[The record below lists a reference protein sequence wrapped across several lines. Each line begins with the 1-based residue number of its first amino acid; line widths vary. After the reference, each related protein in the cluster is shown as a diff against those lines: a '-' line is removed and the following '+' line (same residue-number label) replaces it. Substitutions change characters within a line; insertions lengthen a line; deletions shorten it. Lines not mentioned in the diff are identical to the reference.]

1 MFVLINFVTM
11 EFSAEQI
18 AGILN
23 GEVVGDIEITV
34 KGLSK
39 IEEGTS
45 GTLSFLSNPKYE
57 EYIYTTGASI
67 CIVNSSFTP
76 NKEIPS
82 TLTLIK
88 VEDAY
93 SCFAKLLEFYD
104 QMRKKEPKI
113 ESPSFISESATIG
126 SDLYLGA
133 FGYIGDGAI
142 IGNNVVIYPHVY
154 IGENVK
160 IGDNSILHP
169 GVAIYV
175 DCELGQNCIIHSG
188 TKIGS
193 DGFGFAP
200 NENGEF
206 QKIPQIGNVV
216 IEDNVEIGSN
226 CTIDRA
232 TMGSTVIKKGVKLDN
247 LIQIAHNVEI
257 GYNTVMAAQVGVA
270 GSAKIGNNVMIGG
283 QAGIGGHLHIAD
295 GTKIV
300 AQSGIPSTV
309 KRPAT
314 LMGSPGIPLED
325 FKKSYFGFRKLPQ
338 ILKRL
343 QDIENKIKELT
354 NVKI

>member
-1 MFVLINFVTM
+1 M

-23 GEVVGDIEITV
+23 GEVFGNIDVTV

-39 IEEGTS
+39 IEEGS
-45 GTLSFLSNPKYE
+45 IGTLSFLSNPKYE
-57 EYIYTTGASI
+57 EYIYSTGASI
-67 CIVNSSFTP
+67 CIVNKTFVP
-76 NKEIPS
+76 IKEIPS

-88 VEDAY
+88 VDDAY

-113 ESPSFISESATIG
+113 ESPSFISDSAIIG

-133 FGYIGDGAI
+133 FSYISDNAK
-142 IGNNVVIYPHVY
+142 IGNNVTIYPNVY

-160 IGDNSILHP
+160 IGDNCILHP
-169 GVAIYV
+169 GSTVYF
-175 DCELGQNCIIHSG
+175 DCILGNNCIIHAG
-188 TKIGS
+188 TIIGA

-206 QKIPQIGNVV
+206 QKIHQIGNVL
-216 IEDNVEIGSN
+216 IEDDVEIGSN

-232 TMGSTVIKKGVKLDN
+232 TMGSTVIRKGVKLDN
-247 LIQIAHNVEI
+247 LIQVAHNVEI
-257 GYNTVMAAQVGVA
+257 GRNTVMASQVGVA
-270 GSAKIGNNVMIGG
+270 GSTKIGENVMIGG
-283 QAGIGGHLHIAD
+283 QAGISGHIHIAD

-300 AQSGIPSTV
+300 AQSGIPNTV
-309 KRPAT
+309 RKADT
-314 LMGSPGIPLED
+314 LMGSPGISLED

-343 QDIENKIKELT
+343 QDLENKLKELT
-354 NVKI
+354 KA

>member
-1 MFVLINFVTM
+1 M

-23 GEVVGDIEITV
+23 GEVVGNTEITV

-39 IEEGTS
+39 IEEGTE

-67 CIVNSSFTP
+67 CIVNNTFSPIKELPSS
-76 NKEIPS
+76 
-82 TLTLIK
+82 LTLVK

-113 ESPSFISESATIG
+113 EAPSFISETATIG

-133 FGYIGDGAI
+133 FGYIGEGSK

-154 IGENVK
+154 IGENVL
-160 IGDNSILHP
+160 IGDNCVLHP
-169 GVAIYV
+169 GATIYA
-175 DCELGQNCIIHSG
+175 DCILGNNCTIHAG
-188 TKIGS
+188 TIIGS

-206 QKIPQIGNVV
+206 QKIPQIGNVI

-232 TMGSTVIKKGVKLDN
+232 TMGSTVIRKGVKLDN
-247 LIQIAHNVEI
+247 LVQVAHNVEI
-257 GYNTVMAAQVGVA
+257 GKNTVMAAQVGVA
-270 GSAKIGNNVMIGG
+270 GSAKIGENVMIGG
-283 QAGIGGHLHIAD
+283 QAGISGHIHIAD

-300 AQSGIPSTV
+300 AQSGIPNTV
-309 KRPAT
+309 RKADT

-343 QDIENKIKELT
+343 QEIENKIKELT
-354 NVKI
+354 NIKI